1 MTLSVRVITPGKTV
15 WDDQVE
21 EVILPSTSGQ
31 LGILS
36 NHAPLLTALD
46 IGVMRVRPGKEW
58 KNIVVMGG
66 FAEVENN
73 EVKVLVNSA
82 ELADS
87 IDKDTA
93 RQAYTDAQNYLNEVT
108 KSGDRKAQLKASKAY
123 RQARARYQAT
133 GGLV

>member
-1 MTLSVRVITPGKTV
+1 MTLSVRVITPDKTV
-15 WDDQVE
+15 WDDTVE
-21 EVILPSTSGQ
+21 EVVLPSSSGQ

-36 NHAPLLTALD
+36 NHAPLLTALE
-46 IGVMRVRPGKEW
+46 IGVMRVRPNKDW

-66 FAEVENN
+66 FAEVDNN

-87 IDKDTA
+87 IDPATA
-93 RQAYTDAQNYLNEVT
+93 RQAYNEAQASLNEAT
-108 KSGDRKAQLKASKAY
+108 KSGDRKAQLKAYKVY

-133 GGLV
+133 GGTV